1 MDMVCPCISSGGNEL
16 HVILLVCAVWIGFR
30 WWSSRRQAKKW
41 REAVKQDE
49 QNSQSLFE
57 GKSQPPAD
65 SEPKSTAMGM
75 AKAAKVAI
83 VVVLAIVVVAVLILK
98 NRGNAGTTAPEAAEP
113 GTPAPSVTQASGL
126 PRMIELGSVSCI
138 PCKMMAPILEELRK
152 EYAGKLQAD
161 FIDVNQ
167 DRDAARKFG
176 IRVIPTQVFLD
187 AGGKELFRHEG
198 FFPKEEILA
207 KWNELGVNLAA
218 PAPGAPSSSAAPAFE
233 RLQPAQTDTR
243 AKDKVCYMCDGD
255 IQPQSAVTVRSAKGE
270 VRLCGPHCYF
280 IMYSSLTEDKTDF
293 EKKVLMTDRIS
304 GKPVPATEATF
315 LYGIDEKNG
324 RPTIAAFADKAT
336 AEKERQSQGGNLL
349 TWAQLQQKELA
360 ARCGFCDRAVYP
372 EDAALVK
379 ADGLYTWGC
388 CSHCAMGVAARTGKD
403 IEVHQRDGLTG
414 EMIVVKTVGSK
425 VASLEPST
433 SVAWFGQRKN
443 PEGKWVSAG
452 CFHQGFFTSEAS
464 LKKWVDQHPFETGRE
479 ISIQRALDDKL
490 ALNAQQIL
498 KACKIGECAPK

>member
-1 MDMVCPCISSGGNEL
+1 
-16 HVILLVCAVWIGFR
+16 
-30 WWSSRRQAKKW
+30 
-41 REAVKQDE
+41 VKQDE

-65 SEPKSTAMGM
+65 SEPKSTAAGM
-75 AKAAKVAI
+75 AKTAKVAI
-83 VVVLAIVVVAVLILK
+83 VVVLAIVVVTVLILK
-98 NRGNAGTTAPEAAEP
+98 NRGNAGTTAPGAAEQ
-113 GTPAPSVTQASGL
+113 GTPAPSVTQTSGL

-138 PCKMMAPILEELRK
+138 PCKMMAPILDELRK
-152 EYAGKLQAD
+152 EYAGRLQAD

-207 KWNELGVNLAA
+207 KWKELGVNLAA
-218 PAPGAPSSSAAPAFE
+218 PAPGAPSSSATPAFE
-233 RLQPAQTDTR
+233 RLLPAQTDTR
-243 AKDKVCYMCDGD
+243 SKDSLCYMCDGD

-293 EKKVLMTDRIS
+293 EKKVTVTDRVS
-304 GKPVPATEATF
+304 GKAASATEATF

-324 RPTIAAFADKAT
+324 RPTIAAFADKAA

-414 EMIVVKTVGSK
+414 EMIVVKTVGGK

-452 CFHQGFFTSEAS
+452 CFHQGFFTNEAN
-464 LKKWVDQHPFETGRE
+464 LKKWVDQHPFETGRQ

-490 ALNAQQIL
+490 ALNPQQIL